1 VADEDGG
8 SPKFSLLWKS
18 PKLMSET
25 GEEVLKKKLHLAG
38 GTTSVAEEQ
47 TSSSLQKDLTI
58 SDPTTQ
64 ASSKTLNKKRF
75 IRYFRLY
82 FLLIS
87 LPFLLIFYWFIFYF
101 RRF

>member
-25 GEEVLKKKLHLAG
+25 GEEVPKKKLHLAG

-47 TSSSLQKDLTI
+47 TSSSLQKALTI
-58 SDPTTQ
+58 SDPATQ
-64 ASSKTLNKKRF
+64 ASSKTLNEKG
-75 IRYFRLY
+75 LY
-82 FLLIS
+82 ITFA
-87 LPFLLIFYWFIFYF
+87 FIFY
-101 RRF
+101 